1 MAASFTK
8 CAPGM
13 GNIPRFKKIA
23 RDDDIECTRCGDD
36 MPRARRDRLNIDT
49 CLACSRE
56 VPKQSNMPMH
66 KQAYGYTHNPDNLR
80 ENCYSTHK

>member
-36 MPRARRDRLNIDT
+36 MPRARRDRLNIST
-49 CLACSRE
+49 CLACSKE
-56 VPKQSNMPMH
+56 TPKTANVPMH
-66 KQAYGYTHNPDNLR
+66 KQAYGYSHSADAVR